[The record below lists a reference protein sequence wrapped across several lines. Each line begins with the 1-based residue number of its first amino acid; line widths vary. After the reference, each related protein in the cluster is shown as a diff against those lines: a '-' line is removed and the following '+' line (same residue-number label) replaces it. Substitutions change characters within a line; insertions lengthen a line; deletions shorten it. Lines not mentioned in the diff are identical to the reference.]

1 MFYIIFIQSILFL
14 ESRYSNHTK
23 QILQVQEK
31 DWNYYLILK
40 NTLISIW
47 LSEEGKKDSLK
58 FEDAWGMGIVPL
70 ISSWEILVSYNDK
83 YGLGYLTGSN
93 PSRLVPI

>member
-40 NTLISIW
+40 NTLISTYMI
-47 LSEEGKKDSLK
+47 K
-58 FEDAWGMGIVPL
+58 WG
-70 ISSWEILVSYNDK
+70 
-83 YGLGYLTGSN
+83 
-93 PSRLVPI
+93 R